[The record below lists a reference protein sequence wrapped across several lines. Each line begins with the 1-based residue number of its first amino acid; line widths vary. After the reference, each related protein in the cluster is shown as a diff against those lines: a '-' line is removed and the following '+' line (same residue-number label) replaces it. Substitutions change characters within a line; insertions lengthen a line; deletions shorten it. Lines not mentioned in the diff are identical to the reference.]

1 MIAFTLIL
9 LSALAGGAVALTYG
23 LKRAVMGYED
33 EEGFHVQAADP
44 KTSGIEGRS
53 METDPNSTS
62 RTVRPLGK
70 KPLHTGPAT
79 V

>member
-9 LSALAGGAVALTYG
+9 LLALAGGAAALALG

-33 EEGFHVQAADP
+33 EEGFHVQAAAP
-44 KTSGIEGRS
+44 ETGGIEGRS
-53 METDPNSTS
+53 TAPDPTSTS